1 MAIRSITTIII
12 AIPARRRRSP
22 ARRRAGRRDGRG
34 EGAKRLVA
42 DGAASEVGGGVA
54 NVFIRC
60 VGKADDMERVTIS
73 MSDEFAAELAA
84 FMEDYHYE
92 NRSEALR
99 DLARL
104 GLEKARIDHSTKGQC
119 VATLSYVFN
128 HHTREL
134 AKRLTDAHH
143 DHHDLQVA
151 TMHVHLDHDNCLE
164 VAVLRGAAAA
174 VRDFAKAVI
183 AERSV
188 KYGQVSFV
196 PVAMDNEAHAHT
208 HDGAPHAH
216 PHPHL
221 HAHPKD

>member
-1 MAIRSITTIII
+1 
-12 AIPARRRRSP
+12 
-22 ARRRAGRRDGRG
+22 
-34 EGAKRLVA
+34 
-42 DGAASEVGGGVA
+42 
-54 NVFIRC
+54 
-60 VGKADDMERVTIS
+60 MERVTIS
-73 MSDEFAAELAA
+73 MSDEFAVELAA
-84 FMEDYHYE
+84 FMEDYHYD

-99 DLARL
+99 VLARL
-104 GLEKARIDHSTKGQC
+104 GLEKARIDHGAKGQC

-134 AKRLTDAHH
+134 GKRLTDAHH

-164 VAVLRGAAAA
+164 VAVLRGAADV
-174 VRDFAKAVI
+174 VREFAKAVI

-196 PVAMDNEAHAHT
+196 PVAMENEAHAH
-208 HDGAPHAH
+208 DGAAHKHAH